1 MGRILRSISLL
12 SLTLAVAGAAASAQD
27 AANGT
32 DAAKI
37 NQLERQLANLRE
49 SFALARADA
58 DEARKQLRD
67 VRSRLEALG
76 GSALGNREERLIE
89 TAAQLESVRAELEA
103 VRQSSLRLTSALV
116 AYMRSA
122 LVEDQAARES
132 LEAAVRDLDVA
143 LGLRRTKADELA
155 GGSVDEAKVLSI
167 DSESGLIVI
176 NAGRMGK
183 VEVGMTMEIS
193 RGDQAIAM
201 AVVTDV
207 RKSVA
212 GLLVQQHLNPSLS
225 VAVGDLVSV
234 KSND

>member
-1 MGRILRSISLL
+1 MGTYLRSTILAL
-12 SLTLAVAGAAASAQD
+12 PAILAVAGGQAAAQD
-27 AANGT
+27 ARGT
-32 DAAKI
+32 DARI

-49 SFALARADA
+49 SYALARADA
-58 DEARKQLRD
+58 DEARKQLRE

-76 GSALGNREERLIE
+76 GTTLGGKEEKLIE
-89 TAAQLESVRAELEA
+89 TAAQLESVRTELDA
-103 VRQSSLRLTSALV
+103 VRQGSLRLTSALV

-122 LVEDQAARES
+122 LVEDATARES
-132 LEAAVRDLDVA
+132 LEAAMRDLDVA
-143 LGLRRTKADELA
+143 LGLRRTKADEVA
-155 GGSVDEAKVLSI
+155 GGTLDEAKVLSI

-176 NAGRMGK
+176 NAGRTGK

-193 RGDQAIAM
+193 RGDQAIAK

-207 RKSVA
+207 RKTVS

-225 VAVGDLVSV
+225 VSVGDMVSV